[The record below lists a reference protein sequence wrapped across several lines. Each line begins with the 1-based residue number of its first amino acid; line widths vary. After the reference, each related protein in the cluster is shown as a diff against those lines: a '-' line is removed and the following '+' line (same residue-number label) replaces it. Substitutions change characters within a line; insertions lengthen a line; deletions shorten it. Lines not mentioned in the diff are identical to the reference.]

1 MRTVAVTSAAI
12 FAGVLVA
19 GTAIVQVKAGAD
31 LVKFPDGY
39 EKGVKYGV
47 VSNPANKLYRELY
60 TTKDAIDAV
69 KAGKPVPS
77 GTWIVMKSFKSKTDA
92 TGAPLKGPD
101 GHFVKDELAAYAV
114 MEKRTGWGK
123 EYPDNIR
130 NGEWEYQA
138 YTAAKSVNAGAKLQ
152 ACFEC
157 HKPKD
162 ADDYLF
168 SLGMM
173 KSHK

>member
-1 MRTVAVTSAAI
+1 MRALVAASIATFV
-12 FAGVLVA
+12 GVVFA
-19 GTAIVQVKAGAD
+19 GTAMVQVKAGPD
-31 LVKFPDGY
+31 LVKFPADY

-47 VSNPANKLYRELY
+47 VSNPKNKLYREFY
-60 TTKDAIDAV
+60 TTSGAVDAV
-69 KAGKPVPS
+69 KAGKPIPS
-77 GTWIVMKSFKSKTDA
+77 GTWIVMKSFKSKLDA
-92 TGAPLKGPD
+92 NGAPQKGAD
-101 GHFVKDELAAYAV
+101 GHFVKEELAGYAV

-123 EYPDNIR
+123 EYPDSLR

-138 YTAAKSVNAGAKLQ
+138 FSAARAVNDKANINS
-152 ACFEC
+152 CFEC

-168 SLGMM
+168 TLGMM